1 MPKAARIR
9 HGKHNSSVKLPHS
22 FPTTIEEAQ
31 SLKIPN
37 AEKKISETSMTQS
50 EPDGPEF
57 KAQQS
62 KKAKQFEKREAFLQK
77 FSLSSIQ
84 GSKSHQKRMKRKA
97 KEQLTGGLS
106 DLQTA
111 LVTLEK
117 DVLAQQEPL
126 TTISTSQDEAKA
138 EPAARPGTI
147 GKGLASTLSK
157 AQRKRVL
164 ELERLRHPLILTNS
178 EFSANPFQT
187 IRTHAQNTLLTLS
200 AKGKP

>member
-1 MPKAARIR
+1 
-9 HGKHNSSVKLPHS
+9 
-22 FPTTIEEAQ
+22 
-31 SLKIPN
+31 
-37 AEKKISETSMTQS
+37 
-50 EPDGPEF
+50 
-57 KAQQS
+57 
-62 KKAKQFEKREAFLQK
+62 
-77 FSLSSIQ
+77 
-84 GSKSHQKRMKRKA
+84 MKRKA

-164 ELERLRHPLILTNS
+164 FVHISLFFIL
-178 EFSANPFQT
+178 FF
-187 IRTHAQNTLLTLS
+187 
-200 AKGKP
+200 